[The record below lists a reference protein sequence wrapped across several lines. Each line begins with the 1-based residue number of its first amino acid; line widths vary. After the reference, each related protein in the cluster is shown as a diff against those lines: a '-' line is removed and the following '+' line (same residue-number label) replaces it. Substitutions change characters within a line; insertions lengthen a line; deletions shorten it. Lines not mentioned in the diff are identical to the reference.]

1 MMVRASTAPLP
12 LDIFACAKIHGLD
25 VAHDDTHFDEL
36 AKLEA

>member
-1 MMVRASTAPLP
+1 VTVPLAEF
-12 LDIFACAKIHGLD
+12 LIFTCARIHGLD